1 MIKIETPK
9 VPNQNQINTN
19 QNKIGV
25 ENIQEGENKKK
36 AEIKKENNE
45 NSKIEEHPKK
55 ELPKEIKIFK
65 KLFSTPKNVS
75 TLEEIYKSL
84 ETEKAFEM
92 SKIKNP
98 PNFSDDRLILSN
110 QEANKKMKHVNYPLS
125 AIGLLQCDYGNGL
138 IVYGTGTLIGLNYVL
153 TCAHILYSP
162 VLKRRC
168 NSAIF
173 YMNLSGGKYLD
184 ESEVET
190 FAIPDEY
197 ESSTLEKYD
206 YGLCVLK
213 QDLAKKGGYLG
224 LCCFEDKED
233 ISGYLFGYSN
243 IKSTR
248 NFVSSF
254 KTNMDEYELMGVKT
268 SLRYIEEDKSLI
280 YIGNRTKE
288 GQDGS
293 PVFKVIDDLEEE
305 YKRIK
310 EKNEKEEKEKK
321 EKEKKEKKAKKKEEK
336 KDEVEILKSNI
347 LNNKSDKQKYQQYDV
362 KIFAIDCSMTTMVLR
377 NVNTVILDNKENI
390 NLDEMTYI
398 RHHKAL
404 IIDDDKFSRILRWM
418 YFYETIMPRGKIDPH
433 IKTAKSIYNKLLEH
447 FDFFPGTMEE
457 NKILA
462 INCCDL
468 RGKDVLMLLNSQ
480 FDISKITIL
489 DLSNNSINH
498 EGVQLLAFQEGLCYN
513 LIELNLAENMLNS
526 KAAQYL
532 TEVEFNF
539 LDKLNISKNN
549 IGPLGAKILSEKG
562 KFPNLRE
569 LDISDNYLSKEG
581 ARGLSTGNAFTHV
594 ISLHIEDNEINDYGL
609 YLLAIGKLNGV
620 SELFLG
626 RNKLGDDG
634 LAYIENFE
642 NLEILDLESNLLTY
656 KGVSNIIGKN
666 FAKIKSINLDN
677 NYIGVEGTYIIA
689 SQRKKIRRNDKDE
702 FTNINLRSLS
712 LVRNN
717 ICTKGAEL
725 ISIMYLELIEE
736 LNISE
741 NFINDLGFYFLCKG
755 KLKNLKKLDASLN
768 RISDKGLVYITEAD
782 FIEGLISLNLAGN
795 DFTDDGVKYI
805 TFCKMSNLGHLDLT
819 LNYLKSKTGS
829 HLSKSF
835 FNLLSSLS
843 LERNK
848 IKSHGLK
855 NLVKAKFFINLVK
868 LNLAYCKLGNEGC
881 QILRDV
887 NVSSIEVLN
896 LKENSINDDGVIL
909 LCQANFDNLK
919 DLNLEDN
926 DVGKEGVDA
935 ICNSILKKLDFLR
948 MKGNQRLGENEINKI
963 LNSCDSRFEKEH
975 NFTFRNFSQISYGT
989 IRYCLRH
996 PEILK
1001 DILK

>member
-9 VPNQNQINTN
+9 VPNQNQI
-19 QNKIGV
+19 GV
-25 ENIQEGENKKK
+25 ENKKEGENKNKS
-36 AEIKKENNE
+36 EIKKENNE
-45 NSKIEEHPKK
+45 NSKVDESPKK
-55 ELPKEIKIFK
+55 EIPKGI
-65 KLFSTPKNVS
+65 KLFKNLLSTPKNVS
-75 TLEEIYKSL
+75 TLEEIYASL

-98 PNFSDDRLILSN
+98 PNFSDERIILAN
-110 QEANKKMKHVNYPLS
+110 QGINKKVKHVNYPLS
-125 AIGLLQCDYGNGL
+125 AIGLLECDYGNGL

-168 NSAIF
+168 NRAIF
-173 YMNLSGGKYLD
+173 YMNLSNGKYLD

-190 FAIPDEY
+190 FAIPVEY
-197 ESSTLEKYD
+197 ESNIIEKYD

-213 QDLAKKGGYLG
+213 EDLAKKGGYLG
-224 LCCFEDKED
+224 ICCYEDKED

-254 KTNMDEYELMGVKT
+254 KTNRDEYEIMGVKT

-310 EKNEKEEKEKK
+310 DKKEKEKM
-321 EKEKKEKKAKKKEEK
+321 EKEKKEKKENKDKKVKKDKKEEK
-336 KDEVEILKSNI
+336 KDEVEILKFNI
-347 LNNKSDKQKYQQYDV
+347 LNSFGKQKYDV
-362 KIFAIDCSMTTMVLR
+362 KIFAIDCSMTSMILR
-377 NVNTVILDNKENI
+377 NVNTVMLDNKENI

-404 IIDDDKFSRILRWM
+404 IIDDDIINRILRWM

-433 IKTAKSIYNKLLEH
+433 IKEVKSIYNNLLKH
-447 FDFFPGTMEE
+447 FDFFPGTIEE
-457 NKILA
+457 NKMLA

-480 FDISKITIL
+480 FDISQITVL

-498 EGVQLLAFQEGLCYN
+498 EGVQLLVFQEGLCFN

-526 KAAQYL
+526 KAAKYL
-532 TEVEFNF
+532 TEIEFNF

-549 IGPLGAKILSEKG
+549 IGPLGAKTLAEKG

-581 ARGLSTGNAFTHV
+581 ARGLSNGDAFKHV

-609 YLLAIGKLNGV
+609 YLLAKGKLNGV
-620 SELFLG
+620 SELFIG

-634 LAYIENFE
+634 LAYLDLFE
-642 NLEILDLESNLLTY
+642 NLEILDLEGNLLTY

-666 FAKIKSINLDN
+666 FANIKRINLDN

-689 SQRKKIRRNDKDE
+689 SQMKKIRKNDKDE
-702 FTNINLRSLS
+702 YSHIDLRSLS

-725 ISIMYLELIEE
+725 ISIMNLELIEE

-768 RISDKGLVYITEAD
+768 RISDKGLVYITEAN
-782 FIEGLISLNLAGN
+782 FLEGLTFLNLAGN

-896 LKENSINDDGVIL
+896 LKENFINDDGVIL

-926 DVGKEGVDA
+926 DIGKEGVNA
-935 ICNSILKKLDFLR
+935 ICEKILKKLAFLR
-948 MKGNQRLGENEINKI
+948 MKGNPRLGQDEINKI

-975 NFTFRNFSQISYGT
+975 NYTFRNFSQISYGT

-1001 DILK
+1001 NIFD

>member
-9 VPNQNQINTN
+9 VPNQNQI
-19 QNKIGV
+19 GV
-25 ENIQEGENKKK
+25 ENKKEGENKNKS
-36 AEIKKENNE
+36 EIKKENNE
-45 NSKIEEHPKK
+45 NSKVDESPKK
-55 ELPKEIKIFK
+55 EIPKGI
-65 KLFSTPKNVS
+65 KLFKNLLSTPKNVS
-75 TLEEIYKSL
+75 TLEEIYASL

-98 PNFSDDRLILSN
+98 PNFSDERIILAN
-110 QEANKKMKHVNYPLS
+110 QGINKKVKHVNYPLS
-125 AIGLLQCDYGNGL
+125 AIGLLECDYGNGL

-168 NSAIF
+168 NRAIF
-173 YMNLSGGKYLD
+173 YMNLSNGKYLD

-190 FAIPDEY
+190 FAIPVEY
-197 ESSTLEKYD
+197 ESNIIEKYD

-213 QDLAKKGGYLG
+213 EDLAKKGGYLG
-224 LCCFEDKED
+224 ICCYEDKED

-254 KTNMDEYELMGVKT
+254 KTNRDEYEIMGVKT

-310 EKNEKEEKEKK
+310 DKKEKEKK
-321 EKEKKEKKAKKKEEK
+321 EKEKKEKKENKDKKVKKDKKEEK
-336 KDEVEILKSNI
+336 KDEVEILKFNI
-347 LNNKSDKQKYQQYDV
+347 LNSFGKQKYDV
-362 KIFAIDCSMTTMVLR
+362 KIFAIDCSMTSMILR
-377 NVNTVILDNKENI
+377 NVNTVMLDNKENI

-404 IIDDDKFSRILRWM
+404 IIDDDIINRILRWM

-433 IKTAKSIYNKLLEH
+433 IKEVKSIYNNLLKH
-447 FDFFPGTMEE
+447 FDFFPGTIEE
-457 NKILA
+457 NKMLA

-480 FDISKITIL
+480 FDISQITVL

-498 EGVQLLAFQEGLCYN
+498 EGVQLLVFQEGLCFN

-526 KAAQYL
+526 KAAKYL
-532 TEVEFNF
+532 TEIEFNF

-549 IGPLGAKILSEKG
+549 IGPLGAKTLAEKG

-581 ARGLSTGNAFTHV
+581 ARGLSNGDAFKHV

-609 YLLAIGKLNGV
+609 YLLAKGKLNGV
-620 SELFLG
+620 SELFIG

-634 LAYIENFE
+634 LAYLDLFE
-642 NLEILDLESNLLTY
+642 NLEILDLEGNLLTY

-666 FAKIKSINLDN
+666 FANIKRINLDN

-689 SQRKKIRRNDKDE
+689 SQMKKIRKNDKDE
-702 FTNINLRSLS
+702 YSHIDLRSLS

-725 ISIMYLELIEE
+725 ISIMNLELIEE

-768 RISDKGLVYITEAD
+768 RISDKGLVYITEAN
-782 FIEGLISLNLAGN
+782 FLEGLTFLNLAGN

-896 LKENSINDDGVIL
+896 LKENFINDDGVIL

-926 DVGKEGVDA
+926 DIGKEGVNA
-935 ICNSILKKLDFLR
+935 ICEKILKKLAFLR
-948 MKGNQRLGENEINKI
+948 MKGNPRLGQDEINKI

-975 NFTFRNFSQISYGT
+975 NYTFRNFSQISYGT

-1001 DILK
+1001 NIFD

>member
-9 VPNQNQINTN
+9 VPKQSQISANQNQI
-19 QNKIGV
+19 GV
-25 ENIQEGENKKK
+25 ENKPEGENKNIT
-36 AEIKKENNE
+36 EIKKEDNE
-45 NSKIEEHPKK
+45 NSKLDENKKK
-55 ELPKEIKIFK
+55 EIPKGIKLFK
-65 KLFSTPKNVS
+65 NMFSTPRNVS
-75 TLEEIYKSL
+75 SLEEIYKSL

-98 PNFSDDRLILSN
+98 PNFSEDRLTFGN
-110 QEANKKMKHVNYPLS
+110 QEMNKKMKHVNYPLS
-125 AIGLLQCDYGNGL
+125 AIGLLQCDYGNNL

-168 NSAIF
+168 NRAIF
-173 YMNLSGGKYLD
+173 YMNLSNGKYLD

-197 ESSTLEKYD
+197 ESNTLEKFD

-213 QDLAKKGGYLG
+213 KDLAKKGGYLG
-224 LCCFEDKED
+224 LICYEDKED
-233 ISGYLFGYSN
+233 VSGYLFGYSN

-254 KTNMDEYELMGVKT
+254 KTNMDEYEIMGVKT
-268 SLRYIEEDKSLI
+268 SLRYIEEDKSLL

-305 YKRIK
+305 YKRIID
-310 EKNEKEEKEKK
+310 KNEKEKQKK
-321 EKEKKEKKAKKKEEK
+321 NEKEKKEKKEKKEEK

-347 LNNKSDKQKYQQYDV
+347 LNNFKKKKYDV

-377 NVNTVILDNKENI
+377 NVNTVMLDNKENI

-404 IIDDDKFSRILRWM
+404 IIDDDKISRILRWM

-462 INCCDL
+462 LNCYDL

-498 EGVQLLAFQEGLCYN
+498 EGAQLLAYQEGLCFN

-549 IGPLGAKILSEKG
+549 LGPLGAKILAEKG

-569 LDISDNYLSKEG
+569 LDISDNNLSKEG
-581 ARGLSTGNAFTHV
+581 AKGLSKGDAFKHI

-609 YLLAIGKLNGV
+609 YLLANGKLKGV

-634 LAYIENFE
+634 LAYLDLFE

-656 KGVSNIIGKN
+656 KGVSNIIGKK
-666 FAKIKSINLDN
+666 FGQIKSINLDN

-689 SQRKKIRRNDKDE
+689 SQRKKIRKNDKEE
-702 FTNINLRSLS
+702 FSSIDLKSLS

-717 ICTKGAEL
+717 ICTKGVEL

-768 RISDKGLVYITEAD
+768 CISDKGLVYITEAN

-855 NLVKAKFFINLVK
+855 NLVKANFFINLVK

-896 LKENSINDDGVIL
+896 LKENSINDDGVVL
-909 LCQANFDNLK
+909 LCQGNFDNLK

-926 DVGKEGVDA
+926 DIAKEGVDA
-935 ICNSILKKLDFLR
+935 ICTSILKKLTFLR
-948 MKGNQRLGENEINKI
+948 MKGNQRLEDNEINKI

-975 NFTFRNFSQISYGT
+975 NYTFRNFSQISYGT

>member
-9 VPNQNQINTN
+9 VPNQNQI
-19 QNKIGV
+19 GV
-25 ENIQEGENKKK
+25 ENKKEGENKNKS
-36 AEIKKENNE
+36 EIKKENNE
-45 NSKIEEHPKK
+45 NSKVDESPKK
-55 ELPKEIKIFK
+55 EIPKGI
-65 KLFSTPKNVS
+65 KLFKNLLSTPKNVS
-75 TLEEIYKSL
+75 TLEEIYASL

-98 PNFSDDRLILSN
+98 PNFSDERIILAN
-110 QEANKKMKHVNYPLS
+110 QGINKKVKHVNYPLS
-125 AIGLLQCDYGNGL
+125 AIGLLECDYGNGL

-168 NSAIF
+168 NRAIF
-173 YMNLSGGKYLD
+173 YMNLSNGKYLD

-197 ESSTLEKYD
+197 ESNILEKYD

-213 QDLAKKGGYLG
+213 EDLAKKGGYLG
-224 LCCFEDKED
+224 ICCYEDKED

-254 KTNMDEYELMGVKT
+254 KTNRDEYEIMGVKT

-310 EKNEKEEKEKK
+310 DKKEKEKM
-321 EKEKKEKKAKKKEEK
+321 EKEKKEKKENKDKKVKKDKKEEK
-336 KDEVEILKSNI
+336 KDEVEILKFNI
-347 LNNKSDKQKYQQYDV
+347 LNSFGKQKYDV
-362 KIFAIDCSMTTMVLR
+362 KIFAIDCSMTSMILR
-377 NVNTVILDNKENI
+377 NVNTVMLDNKENI

-404 IIDDDKFSRILRWM
+404 IIDDDIINRILRWM

-433 IKTAKSIYNKLLEH
+433 IKEVKSIYNNLLKH
-447 FDFFPGTMEE
+447 FDFFPGTIEE
-457 NKILA
+457 NKMLA

-480 FDISKITIL
+480 FDISQITVL

-498 EGVQLLAFQEGLCYN
+498 EGVQLLVFQEGLCFN

-526 KAAQYL
+526 KAAKYL
-532 TEVEFNF
+532 TEIEFNF

-549 IGPLGAKILSEKG
+549 IGPLGAKTLAEKG

-581 ARGLSTGNAFTHV
+581 ARGLSNGDAFKHV

-609 YLLAIGKLNGV
+609 YLLAKGKLNGV
-620 SELFLG
+620 SELFIG

-634 LAYIENFE
+634 LAYLDLFE
-642 NLEILDLESNLLTY
+642 NLEILDLEGNLLTY

-666 FAKIKSINLDN
+666 FANIKRINLDN

-689 SQRKKIRRNDKDE
+689 SQMKKIRKNDKDE
-702 FTNINLRSLS
+702 YSHIDLRSLS

-725 ISIMYLELIEE
+725 ISIMNLELIEE

-768 RISDKGLVYITEAD
+768 RISDKGLVYITEAN
-782 FIEGLISLNLAGN
+782 FLEGLTFLNLAGN

-896 LKENSINDDGVIL
+896 LKENFINDDGVIL

-926 DVGKEGVDA
+926 DIGKEGVNA
-935 ICNSILKKLDFLR
+935 ICEKILKKLAFLR
-948 MKGNQRLGENEINKI
+948 MKGNPRLGQDEINKI

-975 NFTFRNFSQISYGT
+975 NYTFRNFSQISYGT

-1001 DILK
+1001 NIFD

>member
-9 VPNQNQINTN
+9 VPNQNQI
-19 QNKIGV
+19 GV
-25 ENIQEGENKKK
+25 ENKKEGENKNKS
-36 AEIKKENNE
+36 EIKKENNE
-45 NSKIEEHPKK
+45 NSKVDESPKK
-55 ELPKEIKIFK
+55 EIPKGI
-65 KLFSTPKNVS
+65 KLFKNLLSSPKNVS
-75 TLEEIYKSL
+75 TLEEIYASL

-98 PNFSDDRLILSN
+98 PNFSDERIILAN
-110 QEANKKMKHVNYPLS
+110 QGINKKVKHVNYPLS
-125 AIGLLQCDYGNGL
+125 AIGLLECDYGNGL

-168 NSAIF
+168 NRAIF
-173 YMNLSGGKYLD
+173 YMNLSNGKYLD

-197 ESSTLEKYD
+197 ESNILEKYD

-213 QDLAKKGGYLG
+213 EDLAKKGGYLG
-224 LCCFEDKED
+224 ICCYEDKED

-254 KTNMDEYELMGVKT
+254 KTNRDEYEIMGVKT

-310 EKNEKEEKEKK
+310 DKKEKEKM
-321 EKEKKEKKAKKKEEK
+321 EKEKKEKKENKDKKVKKDKKEEK
-336 KDEVEILKSNI
+336 KDEVEILKFNI
-347 LNNKSDKQKYQQYDV
+347 LNSFGKQKYDV
-362 KIFAIDCSMTTMVLR
+362 KIFAIDCSMTSMILR
-377 NVNTVILDNKENI
+377 NVNTVMLDNKENI

-404 IIDDDKFSRILRWM
+404 IIDDDIINRILRWM

-433 IKTAKSIYNKLLEH
+433 IKEVKSIYNNLLKH
-447 FDFFPGTMEE
+447 FDFFPGTIEE
-457 NKILA
+457 NKMLA

-480 FDISKITIL
+480 FDISQITVL

-498 EGVQLLAFQEGLCYN
+498 EGVQLLVFQEGLCFN

-526 KAAQYL
+526 KAAKYL
-532 TEVEFNF
+532 TEIEFNF

-549 IGPLGAKILSEKG
+549 IGPLGAKTLAEKG

-581 ARGLSTGNAFTHV
+581 ARGLSNGDAFKHV

-609 YLLAIGKLNGV
+609 YLLAKGKLNGV
-620 SELFLG
+620 SELFIG

-634 LAYIENFE
+634 LAYLDLFE
-642 NLEILDLESNLLTY
+642 NLEILDLEGNLLTY

-666 FAKIKSINLDN
+666 FANIKRINLDN

-689 SQRKKIRRNDKDE
+689 SQMKKIRKNDKDE
-702 FTNINLRSLS
+702 YSHIDLRSLS

-725 ISIMYLELIEE
+725 ISIMNLELIEE

-768 RISDKGLVYITEAD
+768 RISDKGLVYITEAN
-782 FIEGLISLNLAGN
+782 FLEGLTFLNMAGN

-896 LKENSINDDGVIL
+896 LKENFINDDGVIL

-926 DVGKEGVDA
+926 DIGKEGVNA
-935 ICNSILKKLDFLR
+935 ICDKLLKKLAFLR
-948 MKGNQRLGENEINKI
+948 MKGNPRLGEEEINKI

-975 NFTFRNFSQISYGT
+975 NYTFRNFSQISYGT

-1001 DILK
+1001 NIFD

>member
-9 VPNQNQINTN
+9 VPNQNQI
-19 QNKIGV
+19 GV
-25 ENIQEGENKKK
+25 ENKKEGENKNKS
-36 AEIKKENNE
+36 EIKKENNE
-45 NSKIEEHPKK
+45 NSKVDESPKK
-55 ELPKEIKIFK
+55 EIPKGI
-65 KLFSTPKNVS
+65 KLFKNLLSTPKNVS
-75 TLEEIYKSL
+75 TLEEIYASL

-98 PNFSDDRLILSN
+98 PNFSDERIILAN
-110 QEANKKMKHVNYPLS
+110 QGINKKVKHVNYPLS
-125 AIGLLQCDYGNGL
+125 AIGLLECDYGNGL

-168 NSAIF
+168 NRAIF
-173 YMNLSGGKYLD
+173 YMNLSNGKYLD

-197 ESSTLEKYD
+197 ESNILEKYD

-213 QDLAKKGGYLG
+213 EDLAKKGGYLG
-224 LCCFEDKED
+224 ICCYEDKED

-254 KTNMDEYELMGVKT
+254 KTNRDEYEIMGVKT

-310 EKNEKEEKEKK
+310 DKKEKEKM
-321 EKEKKEKKAKKKEEK
+321 EKEKKEKKENKDKKVKKDKKEEK
-336 KDEVEILKSNI
+336 KDEVEILKFNI
-347 LNNKSDKQKYQQYDV
+347 LNSFGKQKYDV
-362 KIFAIDCSMTTMVLR
+362 KIFAIDCSMTSMILR
-377 NVNTVILDNKENI
+377 NVNTVMLDNKENI

-404 IIDDDKFSRILRWM
+404 IIDDDIINRILRWM

-433 IKTAKSIYNKLLEH
+433 IKEVKSIYNNLLKH
-447 FDFFPGTMEE
+447 FDFFPGTIEE
-457 NKILA
+457 NKMLA

-480 FDISKITIL
+480 FDISQITVL

-498 EGVQLLAFQEGLCYN
+498 EGVQLLVFQEGLCFN

-526 KAAQYL
+526 KAAKYL
-532 TEVEFNF
+532 TEIEFNF

-549 IGPLGAKILSEKG
+549 IGPLGAKTLAEKG

-581 ARGLSTGNAFTHV
+581 ARGLSNGDAFKHV

-609 YLLAIGKLNGV
+609 YLLAKGKLNGV
-620 SELFLG
+620 SELFIG

-634 LAYIENFE
+634 LAYLDLFE
-642 NLEILDLESNLLTY
+642 NLEILDLEGNLLTY

-666 FAKIKSINLDN
+666 FANIKRINLDN

-689 SQRKKIRRNDKDE
+689 SQMKKIRKNDKDE
-702 FTNINLRSLS
+702 YSHIDLRSLS

-725 ISIMYLELIEE
+725 ISIMNLELIEE

-768 RISDKGLVYITEAD
+768 RISDKGLVYITEAN
-782 FIEGLISLNLAGN
+782 FLEGLTFLNLAGN

-896 LKENSINDDGVIL
+896 LKENFINDDGVIL

-926 DVGKEGVDA
+926 DIGKEGVNA
-935 ICNSILKKLDFLR
+935 ICEKILKKLAFLR
-948 MKGNQRLGENEINKI
+948 MKGNPRLGEEEINKI

-975 NFTFRNFSQISYGT
+975 NYTFRNFSQISFGT

-1001 DILK
+1001 NIFD